1 MSLKL
6 EQWHHQEPAFG
17 TTVNLAVDKVI
28 TLLIQGGGGSWR
40 KHGEAQALKLVL
52 QYLWMLWLDEQGWG
66 PEQCPVK
73 GVFAEG
79 EVYDDSDAEAA

>member
-1 MSLKL
+1 MAPPGASIW
-6 EQWHHQEPAFG
+6 QDSQF
-17 TTVNLAVDKVI
+17 
-28 TLLIQGGGGSWR
+28 GSWQGHHPPYPR
-40 KHGEAQALKLVL
+40 RGRSWRTHGDTQALKLVL

-79 EVYDDSDAEAA
+79 EVFDDSDAKAA

>member
-1 MSLKL
+1 MAPPNASMW
-6 EQWHHQEPAFG
+6 QDSQFG
-17 TTVNLAVDKVI
+17 SW
-28 TLLIQGGGGSWR
+28 QGHYPPYPRRGRAWR
-40 KHGEAQALKLVL
+40 KHGEANALKLVL

-73 GVFAEG
+73 CVFAEG